1 MSFEEAKIKAER
13 LRGRFDAPF
22 SFSDKKEIEVMY
34 WEVLGKRLSPT
45 NCQQCYHDAL
55 IEIYLYLKNNNKMK
69 EKSNYR
75 LRAGFIINTPA
86 FNNGKVYSN
95 ANLTDE
101 VAESYLAKFPNQVK
115 MFEALPKG
123 FSIKSIQSKV
133 KKAEAAKKAEEEA
146 KKVAE
151 LEAEKNRKAFATLN
165 TIIEMA
171 HDMGKIA
178 DDDERLE
185 ALEKKEK
192 EKYPECDNEEVC
204 PPIAGV
210 IEIVREVG
218 LESIADAF
226 DKAWADEDPTP
237 VIEAMP
243 DAAGSDEGA
252 GEGTEEGTGEASP
265 EENADGAP
273 KAGNDAVGEE

>member
-123 FSIKSIQSKV
+123 FSIKSIQSKAKKAEEEAK
-133 KKAEAAKKAEEEA
+133 KKAEAEAKAKKEAEAKAKKAEEEA

-151 LEAEKNRKAFATLN
+151 KEAEAK
-165 TIIEMA
+165 
-171 HDMGKIA
+171 
-178 DDDERLE
+178 RLE
-185 ALEKKEK
+185 EEAKKAE
-192 EKYPECDNEEVC
+192 
-204 PPIAGV
+204 
-210 IEIVREVG
+210 
-218 LESIADAF
+218 
-226 DKAWADEDPTP
+226 
-237 VIEAMP
+237 
-243 DAAGSDEGA
+243 AAGSDEGA

-273 KAGNDAVGEE
+273 KAENDAVGEE

>member
-123 FSIKSIQSKV
+123 FSIKSIQSK
-133 KKAEAAKKAEEEA
+133 AKKAEEEA
-146 KKVAE
+146 KKKA
-151 LEAEKNRKAFATLN
+151 EAEAKAKKEA
-165 TIIEMA
+165 EEEA
-171 HDMGKIA
+171 KIA
-178 DDDERLE
+178 AEKEAEAKRLE
-185 ALEKKEK
+185 EEAKK
-192 EKYPECDNEEVC
+192 
-204 PPIAGV
+204 A
-210 IEIVREVG
+210 
-218 LESIADAF
+218 
-226 DKAWADEDPTP
+226 
-237 VIEAMP
+237 EAEAEAEAE
-243 DAAGSDEGA
+243 AAGSDEGA
-252 GEGTEEGTGEASP
+252 GEGTEEGTDEASP

-273 KAGNDAVGEE
+273 KAENDAVGEE

>member
-101 VAESYLAKFPNQVK
+101 VAESYLAKYPKQVK
-115 MFEALPKG
+115 MFEVLPKG
-123 FSIKSIQSKV
+123 FSVKSVQTKA

-146 KKVAE
+146 KIAAE
-151 LEAEKNRKAFATLN
+151 KEAEAK
-165 TIIEMA
+165 
-171 HDMGKIA
+171 
-178 DDDERLE
+178 RLE
-185 ALEKKEK
+185 EK
-192 EKYPECDNEEVC
+192 
-204 PPIAGV
+204 A
-210 IEIVREVG
+210 
-218 LESIADAF
+218 
-226 DKAWADEDPTP
+226 
-237 VIEAMP
+237 EAEAE
-243 DAAGSDEGA
+243 AAGSEEGA

-273 KAGNDAVGEE
+273 KAENDAVGEE

>member
-101 VAESYLAKFPNQVK
+101 VAESYLAKYPKQVK
-115 MFEALPKG
+115 MFEVLPKG
-123 FSIKSIQSKV
+123 FSVKSVQTKA
-133 KKAEAAKKAEEEA
+133 KKAEAEAAKKAEEEA
-146 KKVAE
+146 KIAAE
-151 LEAEKNRKAFATLN
+151 KEAEAK
-165 TIIEMA
+165 
-171 HDMGKIA
+171 
-178 DDDERLE
+178 RLE
-185 ALEKKEK
+185 EEAKK
-192 EKYPECDNEEVC
+192 
-204 PPIAGV
+204 A
-210 IEIVREVG
+210 
-218 LESIADAF
+218 
-226 DKAWADEDPTP
+226 
-237 VIEAMP
+237 EAE
-243 DAAGSDEGA
+243 AAGSDEGA
-252 GEGTEEGTGEASP
+252 GEGTKEGTGEASP

>member
-101 VAESYLAKFPNQVK
+101 VAESYLAKYPEQVK
-115 MFEALPKG
+115 MFEVLPKG
-123 FSIKSIQSKV
+123 FSVKSVQTKA
-133 KKAEAAKKAEEEA
+133 KKAEAE
-146 KKVAE
+146 
-151 LEAEKNRKAFATLN
+151 
-165 TIIEMA
+165 
-171 HDMGKIA
+171 
-178 DDDERLE
+178 
-185 ALEKKEK
+185 
-192 EKYPECDNEEVC
+192 
-204 PPIAGV
+204 
-210 IEIVREVG
+210 
-218 LESIADAF
+218 
-226 DKAWADEDPTP
+226 
-237 VIEAMP
+237 
-243 DAAGSDEGA
+243 AAGSDEGA

-265 EENADGAP
+265 EKEGDGAP
-273 KAGNDAVGEE
+273 KTENDAVGEE

>member
-101 VAESYLAKFPNQVK
+101 VAESYLAKYPKQVK
-115 MFEALPKG
+115 MFEVLPKG
-123 FSIKSIQSKV
+123 FSVKSVQTKA
-133 KKAEAAKKAEEEA
+133 KKAEAEAAKKAEEEA
-146 KKVAE
+146 KIAAE
-151 LEAEKNRKAFATLN
+151 KEAEAK
-165 TIIEMA
+165 
-171 HDMGKIA
+171 
-178 DDDERLE
+178 RLE
-185 ALEKKEK
+185 EEAKKAE
-192 EKYPECDNEEVC
+192 
-204 PPIAGV
+204 
-210 IEIVREVG
+210 
-218 LESIADAF
+218 
-226 DKAWADEDPTP
+226 
-237 VIEAMP
+237 
-243 DAAGSDEGA
+243 AAGSDEGA

-265 EENADGAP
+265 EKEGDGAP
-273 KAGNDAVGEE
+273 KTENDAVGEE